1 MKSIIFISLSA
12 RNILSM
18 KGLAQELSER
28 GSKKGA
34 LKAVKSLKV
43 SKDKAKKQ
51 TFLYTKK
58 SLENISQKRATL
70 WSYIWENCFLGSIQK
85 CVSDFQMKLHWY
97 SRFEW
102 MPMTSCWVRIF
113 MISLF
118 HIIRRYSYYP
128 HTIML
133 SLGELPTQNYG
144 QSWDFFL
151 DFDMIL

>member
-51 TFLYTKK
+51 TFLYKKK

-70 WSYIWENCFLGSIQK
+70 
-85 CVSDFQMKLHWY
+85 
-97 SRFEW
+97 
-102 MPMTSCWVRIF
+102 
-113 MISLF
+113 
-118 HIIRRYSYYP
+118 
-128 HTIML
+128 
-133 SLGELPTQNYG
+133 
-144 QSWDFFL
+144 
-151 DFDMIL
+151 